1 MIEVR
6 VWLAVE
12 RDVLKGVGHDREVTQ
27 TQEVHLQQ
35 AERLARR
42 VVKLGDDRAVL
53 RALHDRDDVRE
64 RVGAHDDRARVHAPL
79 TRQPLQ
85 AERVLDD
92 LVRVGVLLV
101 ELAELRGLGVALVLL
116 IEDAVDRDVF
126 AHDRRGQ
133 GFGEL
138 LADLEVLAEN
148 ARRVLQGL
156 LGFNRAV
163 GDDLADAVLTVL
175 ALDVGDDLV
184 APTFVEVDVEVR
196 HGDSLGV
203 EESLE
208 DQTVIKGV
216 QFGDLHGVGDH
227 RSGTR
232 TTTGPHADALRLCPV
247 DVVGDGQEVAGET
260 HRNDDVFLVLGLLA
274 HGVRDAV
281 REAITQASFDLLD
294 EPRGLVFALGHREVG
309 HVVRA
314 LLRGRKVHVAALG
327 DLEGRVAGAGQ
338 LTPQRT
344 HLIRGTDVVAITVE
358 LESVWVVNART
369 GVDAQERVLD
379 LAVVALDVVRVVG
392 GHEGRVHK
400 LGDLEDLLVGPSLD
414 VDAVVHDLD
423 IEVFRPENVA
433 QLRSLSH
440 GLVPLPQAQARLHGT
455 RRAAREH
462 DEALVELG
470 EQFLVGARPLA
481 ELAVRRGVGPQAE
494 EIMHARR
501 VVGDESQV
509 IVGTAGAHVVGALPR
524 LTPQDLLTIKARGS
538 RRHVGLKADDRLHAS
553 VLAIR
558 VEVVGTEQVS
568 VIGQANRGL
577 PEACRFLRHCFRLRR
592 SIQHR
597 ILGVVVKVHEG
608 ISHASI
614 LLAVARAGPC
624 NARARAVVHLTAHSS
639 TRPWLGCTVTSV
651 LGARV
656 TQLVEGQLQVS
667 RIGAGHA
674 HRHARSRVSEAETN
688 GVQPLAGESQALRL
702 SGVCAIERI
711 AHAGVTDGGHMHAD
725 LVGTSRLQV
734 YLRELCP
741 RHEFQGVVVGDSS
754 LAAVNDGHTPFTG
767 RVATDRSVDRA
778 RGRVEVTGD
787 DRVVYLLDGALLE
800 GPLHDRVGQL

>member
-1 MIEVR
+1 M
-6 VWLAVE
+6 
-12 RDVLKGVGHDREVTQ
+12 
-27 TQEVHLQQ
+27 
-35 AERLARR
+35 
-42 VVKLGDDRAVL
+42 
-53 RALHDRDDVRE
+53 
-64 RVGAHDDRARVHAPL
+64 
-79 TRQPLQ
+79 
-85 AERVLDD
+85 
-92 LVRVGVLLV
+92 RVGVLLV
-101 ELAELRGLGVALVLL
+101 ELTELRGLGVALVLL

-126 AHDRRGQ
+126 AHNGRGQ

-184 APTFVEVDVEVR
+184 APTFVEVDVKVR

-208 DQTVIKGV
+208 DQTVIEGV
-216 QFGDLHGVGDH
+216 QLGDLHGVGDH

-392 GHEGRVHK
+392 GHEGRIHK

-423 IEVFRPENVA
+423 VEVFRPENVA
-433 QLRSLSH
+433 QLRGLSH

-470 EQFLVGARPLA
+470 EQFLIRARPLA

-524 LTPQDLLTIKARGS
+524 LTPQDLLTIKARRARG
-538 RRHVGLKADDRLHAS
+538 HVRLKPDDRLDTR
-553 VLAIR
+553 VLAVR

-624 NARARAVVHLTAHSS
+624 NARVHAVVHLTAHSS
-639 TRPWLGCTVTSV
+639 TRPWLRCTVTSV

-656 TQLVEGQLQVS
+656 TQPVEGHLQVD

-688 GVQPLAGESQALRL
+688 GVQPLSGESQALRL

-725 LVGTSRLQV
+725 LMGTSRLQV

-741 RHEFQGVVVGDSS
+741 RHEFQGVVVGDGS

-787 DRVVYLLDGALLE
+787 DGVVHLLDGALLE